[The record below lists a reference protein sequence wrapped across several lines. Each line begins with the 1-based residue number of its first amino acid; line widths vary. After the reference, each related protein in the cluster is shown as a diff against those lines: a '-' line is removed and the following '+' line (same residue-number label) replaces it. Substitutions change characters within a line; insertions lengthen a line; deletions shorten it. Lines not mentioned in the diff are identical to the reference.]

1 MENNKGKIVILGKNG
16 FVAKSLCNKL
26 KKNKIRFISYSKE
39 NLNLQKKSSIIRLK
53 KIVKQND
60 KIVFISSIAPVKNVE
75 MLLKNIEILSNVTQS
90 LKNKLFK
97 QLIYISS
104 DAVFKDDARI
114 INESTEKTP
123 LSLHGNMHLIR
134 ENVLKNYFN
143 EKLCILRPTLIY
155 GKKDPHNGYGP
166 NKFLRKISSNQNIDL
181 FGKGEERRDHV
192 YIEDVVEVILLCL
205 KKNFFGDL
213 NIATG
218 KLYSFYN
225 IAKACAKKNKK
236 CKINF
241 IPRVGPMPHNG
252 YRKFN
257 VKKLNLFF
265 KKSKLTDLYN
275 YIEKY

>member
-1 MENNKGKIVILGKNG
+1 MEKNKGKIIILGKNG

-26 KKNKIRFISYSKE
+26 KKNNIKFISYSKE
-39 NLNLQKKSSIIRLK
+39 NLNLQKKSSVIRLK
-53 KIVKQND
+53 KTISQND
-60 KIVFISSIAPVKNVE
+60 KIVFISSIAPVKNFE
-75 MLLKNIEILSNVTQS
+75 MLLKNIKILSNVVQA
-90 LKNKLFK
+90 LKNILFN

-104 DAVFKDDARI
+104 DAVFKDDAKI
-114 INESTEKTP
+114 IKETTEKTP

-166 NKFLRKISSNQNIDL
+166 NKFLRKITSNQSIDL

-192 YIEDVVEVILLCL
+192 HIDDVTGVILLCL

-225 IAKACAKKNKK
+225 IAKACIKKNKNS
-236 CKINF
+236 KINF

-257 VKKLNLFF
+257 VKKLNSFL